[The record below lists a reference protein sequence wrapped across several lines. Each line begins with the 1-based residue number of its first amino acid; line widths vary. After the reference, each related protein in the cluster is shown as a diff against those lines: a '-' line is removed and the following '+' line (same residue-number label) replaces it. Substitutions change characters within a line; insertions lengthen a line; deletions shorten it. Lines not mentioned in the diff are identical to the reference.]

1 MITFDNDNCL
11 IFLATHKMMRKFTYK
26 KIRSSMEKEILK
38 YLLGSSNTITSQII
52 DRFLRTN
59 KLKNLSRNINKYI
72 ENKHLEVSEE
82 QVLQVFFD
90 KDTLV
95 KFLIDLK
102 SVSRFLKT
110 LSIREM
116 LTILGIRDFMK
127 LDLSDDSF
135 YNSMT
140 KEKPEYYLKWKHI

>member
-1 MITFDNDNCL
+1 
-11 IFLATHKMMRKFTYK
+11 
-26 KIRSSMEKEILK
+26 MEKEILK